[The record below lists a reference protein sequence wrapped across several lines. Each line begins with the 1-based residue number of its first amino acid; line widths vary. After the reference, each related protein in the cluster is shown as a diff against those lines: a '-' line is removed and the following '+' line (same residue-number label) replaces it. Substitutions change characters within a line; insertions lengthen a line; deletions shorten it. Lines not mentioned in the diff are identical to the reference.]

1 MRKINLIRVTTIPIS
16 LEVLLKGQLKY
27 LNNFYR
33 VIAVS
38 SGGEKLKIVNE
49 REGVDTHVV
58 EMEREISVLKDC
70 RSLLKMITLFKKL
83 KPEIVHAN
91 TPKASL
97 ISMVAAWICNVPH
110 RIYTVTGLRFETAT
124 GIKREILIWMEMLTC
139 SCANTVVAES
149 NGVKRILKQNNICK
163 KRTHI
168 IGSGNINGIDEDY
181 WDPLS
186 LDKNS
191 NLSIRNKLQIQNST
205 FIFIF
210 IGRLVPDKGITELIT
225 AFTKIKN
232 QDCKLLIIGEQE
244 QSFRLLDANV
254 IKEFENNSNIISVGY
269 QSDVRQYL
277 AISHALVLPS
287 YREGFPNV
295 ILQAG
300 AMGLPCIATKVN
312 GVEDIIDNNN
322 GIIIDKKDVLGLNRA
337 MIYMMKNYIRYDKMY
352 CRNKIVH
359 GYSQKSFF
367 PKMVEFYEKVING
380 NV

>member
-1 MRKINLIRVTTIPIS
+1 MRKINLIRITTVPIS

-27 LNNFYR
+27 LNNFYQ

-38 SGGEKLKIVNE
+38 SGGEKLELVRE
-49 REGVDTHVV
+49 REGVDTRVI
-58 EMEREISVLKDC
+58 EMEREISILKDC
-70 RSLLKMITLFKKL
+70 RSLFKMINFFRKL
-83 KPEIVHAN
+83 KPEIVHSN

-97 ISMVAAWICNVPH
+97 ISMIAAWLCNVPH

-124 GIKREILIWMEMLTC
+124 GIKRKILIWMEILTC
-139 SCANTVVAES
+139 NCANIVVAES
-149 NGVKRILKQNNICK
+149 NGVQRILRQNKICK
-163 KRTHI
+163 KRTII
-168 IGSGNINGIDEDY
+168 IGNGNINGIDEDY
-181 WDPLS
+181 WDGLS
-186 LDKNS
+186 LDINS
-191 NLSIRNKLQIQNST
+191 NSDIRRKLQIQNST
-205 FIFIF
+205 FVFIF
-210 IGRLVPDKGITELIT
+210 IGRIVPDKGVNELIT

-244 QSFRLLDANV
+244 ESFRFLDADV
-254 IKEFENNSNIISVGY
+254 IKEFKTNNNIISVGY

-312 GVEDIIDNNN
+312 GVEDVIDNNN
-322 GIIIDKKDVLGLNRA
+322 GIIVDKKDFVGLNKA
-337 MIYMMKNYIRYDKMY
+337 MLYMMENYTTYDREY
-352 CRNKIVH
+352 CRNKIVQE
-359 GYSQKSFF
+359 YSQKLFF
-367 PKMVEFYEKVING
+367 PKMVEFYEKVIDG